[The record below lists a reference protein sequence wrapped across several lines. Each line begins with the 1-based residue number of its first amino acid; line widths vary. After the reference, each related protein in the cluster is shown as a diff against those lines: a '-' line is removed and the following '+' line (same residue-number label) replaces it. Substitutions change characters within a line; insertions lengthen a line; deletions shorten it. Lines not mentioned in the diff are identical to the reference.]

1 MRHKILIITV
11 SAVFVIGVIF
21 GGICIGGYNSLVKQ
35 DETTSTN
42 YAQVQSLL
50 KKRHDKITQLLG
62 VLEAEI
68 HEEQAI
74 IEAITSVRASYTAD
88 TPASDA
94 AETAS
99 FNHLLA
105 VVEDNSPTYLSESGF
120 VAVMDEISEAENE
133 LGVGRKDFNDSV
145 RTYNTSIRAFP
156 TNMVA
161 GMFRL
166 PGAKGYWA
174 VSESDAEMPTISYSM
189 PASSAFG
196 LPLFL

>member
-11 SAVFVIGVIF
+11 SAVFVVAAIF
-21 GGICIGGYNSLVKQ
+21 GGICIGGYNALVKQ

-50 KKRHDKITQLLG
+50 KKRHDKITQLLA

-68 HEEQAI
+68 HEEQVI
-74 IEAITSVRASYTAD
+74 IDAITSVRTSYTTE

-94 AETAS
+94 AETVS
-99 FNHLLA
+99 FNDLLA

-120 VAVMDEISEAENE
+120 VSVMDEISEAENE
-133 LGVGRKDFNDSV
+133 LEVGRKDFNDSV
-145 RTYNTSIRAFP
+145 RAYNTSIRTFP
-156 TNMVA
+156 TAMVA

-166 PGAKGYWA
+166 PEAKGYWA
-174 VSESDAEMPTISYSM
+174 VSESDAEMPIISYSI
-189 PASSAFG
+189 PVSSALD
-196 LPLFL
+196 LPIFL